1 MLTER
6 LISPLMQML
15 KASGHSVGQNMCYLG
30 LNKLVVSQVPN
41 TVFVCVCVCVFTY
54 SGSGLG

>member
-15 KASGHSVGQNMCYLG
+15 KASRHSVSKNMCYLG

-41 TVFVCVCVCVFTY
+41 TVFVCVCACSHTVV
-54 SGSGLG
+54 LV